1 MGNILVRNLDDEVIA
16 SLRDQA
22 KSNQRSL
29 ASEIRYLLT
38 EQVERRSQLEKFRE
52 YSKRVANST
61 AATQRSDS
69 VDLIRED
76 RNRSIT

>member
-1 MGNILVRNLDDEVIA
+1 MGNILVRNLDDDVIS
-16 SLRDQA
+16 SLKDQA

-29 ASEIRYLLT
+29 ASEIRFLLT
-38 EQVERRSQLEKFRE
+38 EQVERRSQLERFRE
-52 YSKRVANST
+52 FSKHVADST

-76 RNRSIT
+76 RDR

>member
-1 MGNILVRNLDDEVIA
+1 MGNILVRNLDDDVIS
-16 SLRDQA
+16 SLKDQA

-29 ASEIRYLLT
+29 ASEIRFLLT
-38 EQVERRSQLEKFRE
+38 EQVERRSHLERFRE
-52 YSKRVANST
+52 FSKRVTDST

-76 RNRSIT
+76 RDR

>member
-1 MGNILVRNLDDEVIA
+1 MGNILVRNLDDDVIS
-16 SLRDQA
+16 SLKDQA
-22 KSNQRSL
+22 KTNQRSL

-38 EQVERRSQLEKFRE
+38 EQVERRTQLEKFRE
-52 YSKRVANST
+52 FSKRVADST

-76 RNRSIT
+76 RDR

>member
-61 AATQRSDS
+61 AATQSSDS

>member
-1 MGNILVRNLDDEVIA
+1 MGNILVRNFDDDVIA
-16 SLRDQA
+16 ILKDQA

-29 ASEIRYLLT
+29 ANEIRYLLT
-38 EQVERRSQLEKFRE
+38 EHVERRAKMEKFRE
-52 YSKRVANST
+52 FSKRVADST

-76 RNRSIT
+76 RNRSNT

>member
-1 MGNILVRNLDDEVIA
+1 MGNILVRNLDDDVIS
-16 SLRDQA
+16 SLKDQA

-38 EQVERRSQLEKFRE
+38 EQVARRSQLERFRE
-52 YSKRVANST
+52 FSKRVADST

-76 RNRSIT
+76 RDR

>member
-1 MGNILVRNLDDEVIA
+1 MGNILVRNLDDDVIS
-16 SLRDQA
+16 SLKDQA
-22 KSNQRSL
+22 KTNQRSL

-38 EQVERRSQLEKFRE
+38 EQVERRSQLAKFRE
-52 YSKRVANST
+52 FSKRVADST

-76 RNRSIT
+76 RDR